1 MRGGRRIA
9 GTAFLG
15 GQIARAAVLLQTSLA
30 TSIHADLRT
39 DVAALPRRKDVN
51 VSHDKAVPAHPELA
65 SQDTEQALA
74 ASEGDAVDVI
84 KSVEQADEQ
93 EDGIED
99 EERELAVGKED
110 AVAVV
115 KAVEKSTSKTKAK
128 RTKEAMST
136 LFPFAVPLFIMAPL
150 SVVGCFYLV
159 TSAGSKEPTAPSY
172 RGSYEYAKYPVAE
185 KPESAGM
192 KQKVDWSRLSTGR
205 AGSQRDWPTGSSTRL
220 PSQNALMSATSLSS
234 AQSLN
239 PTGLASVG
247 HLYPRTDEQV
257 NSAARAYEYYN
268 TQRSSSPRLS
278 NVERP
283 M

>member
-9 GTAFLG
+9 GTAFLAS
-15 GQIARAAVLLQTSLA
+15 QIARAAVLLQTSLA

-39 DVAALPRRKDVN
+39 DVSHEKPRRKDVN
-51 VSHDKAVPAHPELA
+51 GSHAALPAIPELA

-74 ASEGDAVDVI
+74 ASERDAVDVI

-115 KAVEKSTSKTKAK
+115 KAVEKSTSKTKAR

-159 TSAGSKEPTAPSY
+159 TSASKEPSTPSY

-185 KPESAGM
+185 KPVSDGM

-268 TQRSSSPRLS
+268 TQRSSPRLS